1 MQDHYLLIMTQ
12 DITPKHDDTY
22 CISLW
27 LHLHQTCLRLLH
39 LRITFGVTMQNLR
52 ITHQRIEI
60 RTLVMIGNNTIIDV
74 IHSKSCE
81 NILTSLDLT
90 TTILKYFSSYYLYG
104 NDRKED

>member
-1 MQDHYLLIMTQ
+1 
-12 DITPKHDDTY
+12 
-22 CISLW
+22 
-27 LHLHQTCLRLLH
+27 
-39 LRITFGVTMQNLR
+39 MQNLR

-74 IHSKSCE
+74 IHSKSTYFS
-81 NILTSLDLT
+81 TSLDLT